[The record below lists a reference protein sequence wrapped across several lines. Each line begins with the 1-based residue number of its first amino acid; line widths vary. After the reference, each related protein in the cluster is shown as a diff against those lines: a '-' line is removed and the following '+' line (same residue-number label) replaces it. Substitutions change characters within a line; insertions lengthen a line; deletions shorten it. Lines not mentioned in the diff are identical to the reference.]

1 MNTKIDTSDRYRS
14 LDQAVPGELE
24 RLEKQAALSKW
35 KPSYHIHPGFGLLND
50 PNGLAYYNGAFHVF
64 YQWHPFAPTHAM
76 KHWAHVSSKNLVDW
90 ERQKVALVPEHD
102 YEANGTYSGTSI
114 EIDGKLHLY
123 YTGNIKYTDG
133 GRSANQCLAVM
144 SHHGAIEKYPLNP
157 LIEGPPSGY
166 TGHVRDPKVVRYKD
180 GYKMLLGAQRLD
192 GTGAIIVYSSSD
204 GIGWSFEGEVTL
216 KGYDESGFM
225 LECPDYFQL
234 EGKDVLLLSPQ
245 GIAPQDGRY
254 ENLYNVVY
262 LVGEMNWD
270 TLQFDV
276 DFYEELDRGFDIYA
290 PQTFEVD
297 GQRILFAWAGMGE
310 VDYPSDREEWAHSLT
325 LPRQLTL
332 RGNRLIQQPVEALA
346 LLRNRSESVHEQD
359 AFHFTPISNHFELEF
374 TLSGDISTV
383 TLFHQYDR
391 GLRLEIDHL
400 QGQVVLDRSKTNY
413 PFGEQYGTTRR
424 GEIRPGEATVRIFVD
439 GSVVEVYL
447 NGGELVFTTRYFF
460 DDGDISLE
468 AQDIKGNI
476 YQLRQSIA
484 DKLTME

>member
-1 MNTKIDTSDRYRS
+1 MNIKIDTSDRYRS

-24 RLEKQAALSKW
+24 RLEKKAALSKW

-50 PNGLAYYNGAFHVF
+50 PNGLAYFNGSFHVF

-90 ERQKVALVPEHD
+90 DRHKVALVPEHG

-114 EIDGKLHLY
+114 EIDGKLYLY

-144 SHHGAIEKYPLNP
+144 DQYGVIEKHPLNP
-157 LIEGPPSGY
+157 LIEGPPTGY
-166 TGHVRDPKVVRYKD
+166 TGHVRDPKVVRYED
-180 GYKMLLGAQRLD
+180 GYRMLLGAQRLN
-192 GTGAIIVYSSSD
+192 GTGAVIVYSSSD
-204 GIGWSFEGEVTL
+204 GIEWSFTGELTIT
-216 KGYDESGFM
+216 GYEEPGFM

-234 EGKDVLLLSPQ
+234 GGKDVLLLSPQ
-245 GIAPQDGRY
+245 GISPQNGSY

-262 LVGEMNWD
+262 LVGEMDWD
-270 TLQFDV
+270 TLQFNV
-276 DFYEELDRGFDIYA
+276 DFYDELDRGFDIYA

-310 VDYPSDREEWAHSLT
+310 IDYPSDCEGWAHSLT
-325 LPRQLTL
+325 IPRQLML
-332 RGNRLIQQPVEALA
+332 RGNRLIQQPVEAMT
-346 LLRNRSESVHEQD
+346 LLRNQMKSVHEQNT
-359 AFHFTPISNHFELEF
+359 FHFTPVSNRFELDF
-374 TLSGDISTV
+374 TLSGNVSTV

-400 QGQVVLDRSKTNY
+400 QGKVVLDRSKTTY
-413 PFGEQYGTTRR
+413 PFGERYGTIRR
-424 GEIRPGEATVRIFVD
+424 GEIHPGETAVRIFVD
-439 GSVVEVYL
+439 GSVVEIYL
-447 NGGELVFTTRYFF
+447 NGGELVFTTRYFS
-460 DDGDISLE
+460 DDGCVSFDG
-468 AQDIKGNI
+468 QDMKGNI

-484 DKLTME
+484 NELTME